1 MPGYTKRLGRELSD
15 LKTNPAVGISVFQAD
30 DFRIWLIDI
39 QVMDDNPLYVGK
51 TFRLQFRFTP
61 TYPIEAPEVQFIRS
75 LGREIPM
82 HPHIYSN
89 GHICL
94 GKDLELH
101 EMYLQQIIIMIDV
114 LGSGWSPIQ
123 TVGSVSMSIQ
133 SMLAGND
140 RNERPPDDARYVASA
155 PISPKQTRFVY
166 HDDNV

>member
-39 QVMDDNPLYVGK
+39 QVMDDNPLYAGK

-61 TYPIEAPEVQFIRS
+61 TYPIEAPEVQFIAS
-75 LGREIPM
+75 LGRGIPM

-94 GKDLELH
+94 
-101 EMYLQQIIIMIDV
+101 DV

-140 RNERPPDDARYVASA
+140 RNERPPDDARYIASA

>member
-15 LKTNPAVGISVFQAD
+15 LKTNPAV
-30 DFRIWLIDI
+30 
-39 QVMDDNPLYVGK
+39 VMDDNPLYAGK

-61 TYPIEAPEVQFIRS
+61 TYPIEAPEVQFIAS
-75 LGREIPM
+75 LGRGIPM

-94 GKDLELH
+94 
-101 EMYLQQIIIMIDV
+101 DV

-140 RNERPPDDARYVASA
+140 RNGFPQRTERPPDDARYIASA